1 MKQQFDRGDLVLVGT
16 QLCVILSCERAS
28 YGSTKETEY
37 YIVYSFRRQRERRVW
52 ASMIKML
59 SRAKNTLDIGAEVIT
74 LSEQQEDT

>member
-16 QLCVILSCERAS
+16 QLCVIMSKERAS

-37 YIVYSFRRQRERRVW
+37 YIVYSFRRKRERRVW